1 MNTKEQMK
9 DKIVDKILTDMG
21 LVMDDDT
28 EIAEAIWLAVSLS
41 KGSKQYYDNQLE
53 LTKRKLALRFN

>member
-1 MNTKEQMK
+1 MNTRQHMK
-9 DKIVDKILTDMG
+9 DKVVAKILEDMG

-28 EIAEAIWLAVSLS
+28 EIAEAIWLAVSLA
-41 KGSKQYYDNQLE
+41 KGSKQHYNNELA